1 MTARL
6 LLAVLLAAA
15 LLPPA
20 SALAQQDPFGPVPQ
34 APPEQPAPAPLP
46 QQQDEDEGLDSTQQL
61 LIGVAGIVLVSG
73 IAWAIV
79 RDARRAAPAEDRRDD
94 PLHPGTRTKGS
105 RTPASARVKTG
116 RARAKAA
123 RQARKRNR

>member
-20 SALAQQDPFGPVPQ
+20 AALAQEDPFTPIPQ
-34 APPEQPAPAPLP
+34 APPEQPPAPTP
-46 QQQDEDEGLDSTQQL
+46 TPTQDDDDGLSSTQQL
-61 LIGVAGIVLVSG
+61 LIGVAGIVLVTG

-79 RDARRAAPAEDRRDD
+79 RDARRAAPAEERRDD
-94 PLHPGTRTKGS
+94 PLHPGTRVKGS
-105 RTPASARVKTG
+105 RTPPSARVKTQ
-116 RARAKAA
+116 RAKAKAA
-123 RQARKRNR
+123 RRARKRNR